1 MTKGINE
8 IREKLKK
15 TLESFL
21 GPLKVKVNK
30 PSNFELMGT
39 IETYQGKQK
48 VEGIY
53 FSSLVPKDKDVRLY
67 FFPAYTHPQEFE
79 SLSETLKKFKKGK
92 SCFHIKYLDEELEN
106 EIQNMISK
114 GVELYKKDGWLE

>member
-1 MTKGINE
+1 MIKDISE

-30 PSNFELMGT
+30 PANFELMGT

-53 FSSLVPKDKDVRLY
+53 FSSLVPKEKDVRLY

-79 SLSETLKKFKKGK
+79 NLSETLKKFKKGK